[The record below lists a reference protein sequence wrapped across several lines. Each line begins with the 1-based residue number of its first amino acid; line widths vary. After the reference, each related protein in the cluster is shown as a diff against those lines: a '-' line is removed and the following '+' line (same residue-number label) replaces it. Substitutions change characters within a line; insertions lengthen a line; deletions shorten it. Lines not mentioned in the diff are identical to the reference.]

1 MKERMEQKKEMP
13 GQAADSYVALDLE
26 TTGIGARHEKI
37 TEIGMVKVI
46 DGIAVDTY
54 HTMVNPHR
62 AIPERI
68 VELTGITDDMVKN
81 APGIEEILGEVLD
94 FTEGLPLL
102 GHQIIFDYGFL
113 VQAAVNA
120 KRKFEKDGIDTLKLC
135 RSLMPGEEKKNLSAA
150 CAYFDVEQDTA
161 HRALSD
167 AYAAHNLYQEL
178 KKRFASE
185 RPELFAAKT
194 LQYKAKKE
202 RTASKRQKEHLQ
214 DLLKYHRIDVT
225 VEIDHMS
232 GNEISR
238 MIDKI
243 IFQYGRI
250 PENAKNREEKSRN
263 LMD

>member
-1 MKERMEQKKEMP
+1 MADEMIN
-13 GQAADSYVALDLE
+13 SYVALDLE

-46 DGIAVDTY
+46 DGEAVDTY

-62 AIPERI
+62 EIPERI
-68 VELTGITDDMVKN
+68 VELTGITDDMVKD
-81 APGIEEILGEVLD
+81 APGIDEILDEVLN
-94 FTEGLPLL
+94 FTEDLPLL

-113 VQAAVNA
+113 VQAAVNQ
-120 KRKFEKDGIDTLKLC
+120 KRKFEKYGVDTLKLC
-135 RSLMPGEEKKNLSAA
+135 RYLMPGAEKKNLGAA
-150 CAYFDVEQDTA
+150 CAYFGIHQDTA

-167 AYAAHNLYQEL
+167 AYAAHDLYQEL
-178 KKRFASE
+178 KRRFVKE
-185 RPELFAAKT
+185 RPELFTAKM

-214 DLLKYHRIDVT
+214 DLLKYHRIDIT

-250 PENAKNREEKSRN
+250 PENAKKQG
-263 LMD
+263 

>member
-1 MKERMEQKKEMP
+1 MADEMIN
-13 GQAADSYVALDLE
+13 SYVALDLE

-46 DGIAVDTY
+46 DGEAVDTY

-62 AIPERI
+62 EIPERI
-68 VELTGITDDMVKN
+68 VELTGITDDMVKD
-81 APGIEEILGEVLD
+81 APGIDEILDEV
-94 FTEGLPLL
+94 FTEDLPLL

-113 VQAAVNA
+113 VQAAVNQ
-120 KRKFEKDGIDTLKLC
+120 KRKFEKYGVDTLKLC
-135 RSLMPGEEKKNLSAA
+135 RYLMPGAEKKNLGAA
-150 CAYFDVEQDTA
+150 CAYFGVHQDTA

-167 AYAAHNLYQEL
+167 AYAAHDLYQEL
-178 KKRFASE
+178 KRRFGKE
-185 RPELFAAKT
+185 RPELFTAKM

-214 DLLKYHRIDVT
+214 DLLKYHRIDIT

-250 PENAKNREEKSRN
+250 PENAKKQG
-263 LMD
+263 